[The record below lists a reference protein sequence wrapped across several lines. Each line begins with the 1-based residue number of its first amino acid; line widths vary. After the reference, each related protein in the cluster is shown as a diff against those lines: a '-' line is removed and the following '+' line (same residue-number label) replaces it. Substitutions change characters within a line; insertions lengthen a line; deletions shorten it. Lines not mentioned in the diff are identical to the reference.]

1 MRLVDAAA
9 LLVAV
14 AELSALPQLSETPVQ
29 SQNTPLP
36 PSCRLVSF
44 IIPGDRR
51 TLRLASASSKLVR
64 VLVWTE
70 GSGAV
75 LRDGGGSER
84 GGTATKLTD
93 Y

>member
-1 MRLVDAAA
+1 VRLVDAAA

-51 TLRLASASSKLVR
+51 TLRPPRANLSGYLCGPRGAEPSLETVVEVSA
-64 VLVWTE
+64 
-70 GSGAV
+70 
-75 LRDGGGSER
+75 GGPR
-84 GGTATKLTD
+84 RN
-93 Y
+93 

>member
-1 MRLVDAAA
+1 VRLVDAAA

-44 IIPGDRR
+44 IIPGDASQDV
-51 TLRLASASSKLVR
+51 ASASSKLVR

-75 LRDGGGSER
+75 L
-84 GGTATKLTD
+84 
-93 Y
+93 

>member
-9 LLVAV
+9 PLVAL
-14 AELSALPQLSETPVQ
+14 AELSALPQLSDTPVQ
-29 SQNTPLP
+29 SQNTLLP
-36 PSCRLVSF
+36 PSCRLVSYIF
-44 IIPGDRR
+44 QEIAQDV
-51 TLRLASASSKLVR
+51 ASASSKLVR

>member
-1 MRLVDAAA
+1 VVDAAA
-9 LLVAV
+9 PLVSV

-29 SQNTPLP
+29 SQNTLLP
-36 PSCRLVSF
+36 PSCRLVS
-44 IIPGDRR
+44 RR
-51 TLRLASASSKLVR
+51 SQDVASASSKLVR